1 MKHIIR
7 LITEADFEAAER
19 ILQAAFAITDSRIED
34 IRRYH
39 ALQSESYFIAL
50 IDGEPAGMAGAVHY
64 GSFAFVG
71 MMAVDPRFQHHGLG
85 YALMERLLAR
95 IAEWDVPVTS
105 LDASADGARLYPRF
119 GFQDFDKAL
128 SMQLTGQ
135 RQKYS
140 MPAEVQALGLE
151 DLDALAEFDRPLFGG
166 DRKLVLKILL
176 HDFPIRA
183 FGIFSRNR
191 ELKGYL
197 FAQPTR
203 LGPWVALD
211 AESAELLLRAALSL
225 APDYLPSVILPEV
238 NAAGT
243 KLLERFGFTLQLV
256 NRHMYR
262 GCLPLPSQRAFFYG
276 QTSFGLG

>member
-19 ILQAAFAITDSRIED
+19 ILQAAFAITESRRDD
-34 IRRYH
+34 IRRYY

-50 IDGEPAGMAGAVHY
+50 IDGEPAGMAGAVNY

-71 MMAVDPRFQHHGLG
+71 MMAVDPRFQHQGLG
-85 YALMERLLAR
+85 FALMERLLAR
-95 IAEWDVPVTS
+95 IEEWDVPVTS
-105 LDASADGARLYPRF
+105 LDASEDGARLYPRF
-119 GFQDFDKAL
+119 GFRDFDKVL
-128 SMQLTGQ
+128 SLQLPGP
-135 RQKYS
+135 RPSYS
-140 MPAEVQALGLE
+140 MPAEVQALDAK
-151 DLDALAEFDRPLFGG
+151 DLDTLVEFDRPLFGG
-166 DRKLVLKILL
+166 DRRSVLKILL
-176 HDFPIRA
+176 HDFPGRA
-183 FGIFSRNR
+183 FGVYSRSGQ
-191 ELKGYL
+191 LKGYI

-211 AESAELLLRAALSL
+211 AEDAELLLSTALSL
-225 APDYLPSVILPEV
+225 DPDYRPSAILPEV
-238 NAAGT
+238 NAAGV

-262 GCLPLPSQRAFFYG
+262 GRLPLPSQRSFFYG

>member
-7 LITEADFEAAER
+7 LITEADFGTAEQ
-19 ILQAAFAITDSRIED
+19 ILQAAFAITENRIED

-39 ALQSESYFIAL
+39 ALQSESYFMAL
-50 IDGEPAGMAGAVHY
+50 IDGEPAGIAGAVHY

-95 IAEWDVPVTS
+95 IEEWDVPVTS
-105 LDASADGARLYPRF
+105 LDASEDGARLYPRF
-119 GFQDFDKAL
+119 GFQDFDKVL
-128 SMQLTGQ
+128 SLQLSGP
-135 RQKYS
+135 RPSYS

-151 DLDALAEFDRPLFGG
+151 DLDALAEFDRPIFGG
-166 DRKLVLKILL
+166 DRGPVLKILL
-176 HDFPIRA
+176 HDFPGRA
-183 FGIFSRNR
+183 FGVYSRSG
-191 ELKGYL
+191 ELKGYI

-203 LGPWVALD
+203 LGPWVAL
-211 AESAELLLRAALSL
+211 APEAAELLLSAALSL
-225 APDYLPSVILPEV
+225 EPDYRPSAILPEV
-238 NAAGT
+238 TAAGV

-262 GCLPLPSQRAFFYG
+262 GRLPMPSQRSFFYG